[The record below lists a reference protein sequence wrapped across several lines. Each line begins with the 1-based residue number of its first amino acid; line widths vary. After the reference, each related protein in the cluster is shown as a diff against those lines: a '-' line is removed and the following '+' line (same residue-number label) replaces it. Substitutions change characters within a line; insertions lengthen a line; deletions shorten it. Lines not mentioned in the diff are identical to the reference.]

1 MRPISI
7 TSCEEAIRVLAEH
20 LDHEL
25 NGRLEAELNAHLES
39 CRSCCSRTEFERE
52 LKARIRD
59 LGAEPVDHGVAD
71 RVQALLH
78 SFADTPTP

>member
-1 MRPISI
+1 MRPTSI

-25 NGRLEAELNAHLES
+25 SGRLEVELNAHLET
-39 CRSCCSRTEFERE
+39 CRSCCSRAEFERE

-59 LGAEPVDHGVAD
+59 LGVEPVDHRVSG
-71 RVQALLH
+71 RVQALLR
-78 SFADTPTP
+78 SFADTHTP

>member
-25 NGRLEAELNAHLES
+25 NGRLEAELNVHLES
-39 CRSCCSRTEFERE
+39 CRSCCDRAEFERE